1 MKNLPFILSGIG
13 FALCASFCNA
23 ANFGADSWGYAW
35 ADTPQGKFE
44 CINNES
50 TSNYQVLKLNGRVVF
65 RQTSESSWI
74 SEGDTLANG
83 IRQSDVGCPSI
94 LANEHG
100 YVVIVRDTQPP
111 HYGVQGYAVI
121 DFNEKEPVLITLAE
135 GQRPQDD
142 KVSRSQRFAWSAK
155 GLRFRYFGYRP
166 DQVGATSGAPKPR
179 AHELFLDFASDI
191 VDVIK

>member
-1 MKNLPFILSGIG
+1 MIKTRSILSGIG
-13 FALCASFCNA
+13 LALCASFCNA
-23 ANFGADSWGYAW
+23 ANFGGDSCRYAW

-50 TSNYQVLKLNGRVVF
+50 TKNAQVLKLNGRVVF
-65 RQTSESSWI
+65 RQAEGQGWI
-74 SEGDTLANG
+74 SEGDTLAGG

-94 LANEHG
+94 IANERG

-135 GQRPQDD
+135 GQRPQDE
-142 KVSRSQRFAWSAK
+142 KVTLSQRLEWSAK
-155 GLRFRYFGYRP
+155 GLKFRYVGYRP
-166 DQVGATSGAPKPR
+166 DQAGGTAGSPKPR
-179 AHELFLDFASDI
+179 AHELFLDFSSDI